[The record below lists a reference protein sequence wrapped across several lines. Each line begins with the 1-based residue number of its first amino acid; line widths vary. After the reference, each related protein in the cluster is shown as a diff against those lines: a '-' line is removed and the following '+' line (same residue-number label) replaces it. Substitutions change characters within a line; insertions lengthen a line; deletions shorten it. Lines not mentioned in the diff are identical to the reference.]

1 MLKFLKKMKLLTF
14 YFYQEAFN
22 PVSKLIKF
30 YLSRLLETMLEI
42 SIKLL
47 NWLLYTCAQLKEM
60 AVFLYFNICFPML
73 KQIDAKVMK
82 PLGIIILQ
90 ILQVLIDCSKILII
104 PVMQRIMLF
113 LVNVIYYCYT
123 QICSCYFLMSSCF
136 YQIVFKLYNFLSAI
150 FDFIFKLC
158 SPIFMLL
165 YTSASTFLLLSSHIV
180 IIAGIQA
187 QEIAIQVYK
196 FIIDMYVKLYD
207 AAILPVY
214 EIFSK

>member
-1 MLKFLKKMKLLTF
+1 MFESLKFCINYISQIMLKFLKKIKLLTF

-113 LVNVIYYCYT
+113 LVNVIYYCYN
-123 QICSCYFLMSSCF
+123 QIYTFDSWLVCF
-136 YQIVFKLYNFLSAI
+136 FKMYNFVCYNNVPKYLS
-150 FDFIFKLC
+150 
-158 SPIFMLL
+158 M
-165 YTSASTFLLLSSHIV
+165 
-180 IIAGIQA
+180 
-187 QEIAIQVYK
+187 
-196 FIIDMYVKLYD
+196 
-207 AAILPVY
+207 
-214 EIFSK
+214 